1 MPAHGG
7 YPWPRLWAQL
17 LELELREL
25 LLSYYISDICECS
38 GLLIRKIGI
47 IMQGDSNSVSMG
59 TYIMSRI
66 ESTLQSMIK

>member
-1 MPAHGG
+1 MPEHGR

-47 IMQGDSNSVSMG
+47 IMQGDSNSVNMG